1 MPPVQDAR
9 MQDASVQNARG
20 RDALGRPEWLDAFP
34 ALGGL
39 EPEALALLRSGG
51 ARVSM
56 PRGTILF
63 RIGGLCR
70 NFLMLLD
77 GSVRV
82 QMTSETGREI
92 VLYRVAR
99 GETCILTTSCL
110 MTRADY
116 NAEGVAETDL
126 DAVALGAGAFHDL
139 LARSAVFR
147 NFVFASFGTR
157 LLGMMMLVE
166 EVAFGRIDLRLARFL
181 VDHRDARGGL
191 DTTHQTLAVE
201 LGTAREVVSR
211 QLKEF
216 ERRGLVELS
225 RGRVGV
231 CDPDALLGLEHTD
244 GV

>member
-1 MPPVQDAR
+1 MLPQHIEKIDGIWA
-9 MQDASVQNARG
+9 G
-20 RDALGRPEWLDAFP
+20 AFP
-34 ALGGL
+34 ALAAL
-39 EPEALALLRSGG
+39 EPDARAVLRAQGTRM
-51 ARVSM
+51 AV
-56 PRGTILF
+56 PRGTVLF
-63 RIGGLCR
+63 RIGGLCH

-77 GSVRV
+77 GTVRV
-82 QMTSETGREI
+82 QMTAETGREI
-92 VLYRVAR
+92 VLYRVGA
-99 GETCILTTSCL
+99 GETCILTTACL
-110 MTRADY
+110 MTRAGY
-116 NAEGVAETDL
+116 SAEGVAETDL
-126 DAVALGAGAFHDL
+126 DAIALGAGAFHEL

-147 NFVFASFGTR
+147 DFVFASFGTR

-231 CDPDALLGLEHTD
+231 RDPEALLALERAD

>member
-1 MPPVQDAR
+1 MLPQHIEKIDGIWA
-9 MQDASVQNARG
+9 G
-20 RDALGRPEWLDAFP
+20 AFP
-34 ALGGL
+34 ALSAL
-39 EPEALALLRSGG
+39 EPDARALLRAQG
-51 ARVSM
+51 ARMAV
-56 PRGTILF
+56 PRGTVLF
-63 RIGGLCR
+63 RIGSLCH

-77 GSVRV
+77 GTVRV
-82 QMTSETGREI
+82 QMTAETGREI
-92 VLYRVAR
+92 VLYRVGA
-99 GETCILTTSCL
+99 GETCILTTACL

-116 NAEGVAETDL
+116 SAEGVAETDL
-126 DAVALGAGAFHDL
+126 DAIALGAGAFHEL

-147 NFVFASFGTR
+147 DVVFASFGTR

-231 CDPDALLGLEHTD
+231 RDPDALLALERAG

>member
-1 MPPVQDAR
+1 MPPESIEKADDFWA
-9 MQDASVQNARG
+9 G
-20 RDALGRPEWLDAFP
+20 AFP
-34 ALGGL
+34 ALSAL
-39 EPEALALLRSGG
+39 EPDALALLR
-51 ARVSM
+51 ARGTRMAV
-56 PRGTILF
+56 PRGTVLF
-63 RIGGLCR
+63 RIGSLCR

-77 GSVRV
+77 GTVRV
-82 QMTSETGREI
+82 QMTSENGREI
-92 VLYRVAR
+92 VLYRVGQ
-99 GETCILTTSCL
+99 GETCILTTACL

-126 DAVALGAGAFHDL
+126 DAIALGAAAFHEL
-139 LARSAVFR
+139 LARSALFR
-147 NFVFASFGTR
+147 DFVFASFGTR

-231 CDPDALLGLEHTD
+231 RDPDALLALEQAD